1 MATKDSG
8 GKIPGVPTIGTPTLV
23 SGTAANVVFTAPTYV
38 GKGTISYRA
47 TASSGQTATGSSSPI
62 QVTGLTAGS
71 TVTFTVKSISS
82 NGVESAAS
90 SSSPSLVMG
99 VAPSAPTSPS
109 ASGGNAEAT
118 VTFTQ
123 GATGTAA
130 AGDVTYRV
138 VSSPGGLQATGV
150 NVTSRTVTGLT
161 NGTAYTFTVRAE
173 SVYGN
178 SAYSAASN
186 SVTPVA
192 PPYFPPN
199 FCPPCAPPPYPGNCS
214 YVGITC
220 DGQVSYQY
228 YDCGGCQTCPGVGG
242 YNGAY
247 RDGLCGYVAP
257 PSFGPS
263 FPPPFGP
270 SFGPSFGPAFK

>member
-71 TVTFTVKSISS
+71 TVTFTVTAISS
-82 NGVESAAS
+82 NGIESVAS
-90 SSSPSLVMG
+90 SSSSSLVMG
-99 VAPSAPTSPS
+99 VAPSTPTIGT
-109 ASGGNAEAT
+109 ASGGDAAAT

-123 GATGTAA
+123 GAAGTAGA
-130 AGDVTYRV
+130 AGVTYRAI
-138 VSSPGGLQATGV
+138 SSPGSVAATGV
-150 NVTSRTVTGLT
+150 NVSSLTVTGLT

-173 SVYGN
+173 STYGN
-178 SAYSAASN
+178 STYSAASN

-199 FCPPCAPPPYPGNCS
+199 FCPPCASSIPGGCT
-214 YVGITC
+214 YIGITC

-228 YDCGGCQTCPGVGG
+228 YDCGGCQTCAGTGG

-257 PSFGPS
+257 PSFERE
-263 FPPPFGP
+263 
-270 SFGPSFGPAFK
+270 